1 MVDDNRKKGMLFMV
15 IGIVVVFV
23 GIIVAL
29 FMMSRKDKD
38 ELSEEVTQSVVSE
51 VPDAESA
58 EVPESKSEAYG
69 QRRNNVIDSYWDEIG
84 SETVGDDPLEELSA
98 SSQGSNKSGLT
109 VDDLFPTQPQAAVQP
124 QQPATP
130 AYTREQRMAD
140 YQAQRQQIVNDVM
153 AQQVA
158 YNQINNTVPPPTA
171 EEQKMMDDAANA
183 ALHAIG
189 ADEEEDHID
198 IDKVTV
204 KRSGSVS
211 SLGDGISSINGSG
224 VSSLGGES
232 DFVDTDE
239 AYPFKCMFVRQEKL
253 KSGSRVAVR
262 LLEDMVI
269 DGTLVPKNTHLM
281 ATCEINKRVQLN
293 ISNIDIGGRI
303 VNLNYNAYDN
313 DGTKGIYCSEINTR
327 TKENAIDQSRQLGRN
342 ALRSNIGRIG
352 QDLLQAGTVVLQ
364 RTGNEITVT
373 IPEGYQFYI
382 VKARN

>member
-15 IGIVVVFV
+15 VGVVVVFV

-69 QRRNNVIDSYWDEIG
+69 QRRNNVIDSYWEEIG
-84 SETVGDDPLEELSA
+84 SETAGDDPLEQLST
-98 SSQGSNKSGLT
+98 SSQGSNGDLT
-109 VDDLFPTQPQAAVQP
+109 VEDLFPTPPQEQVQ

-140 YQAQRQQIVNDVM
+140 YQAQRQQIVNDVL
-153 AQQVA
+153 AQQAA
-158 YNQINNTVPPPTA
+158 YNQANNTVPPPTA

-232 DFVDTDE
+232 DFVETDE

-281 ATCEINKRVQLN
+281 ATCDINKRVQLN

-327 TKENAIDQSRQLGRN
+327 AKENAIDQSRQLGRN

-364 RTGNEITVT
+364 RSGNEITVT

>member
-15 IGIVVVFV
+15 IGIVVVFI

-29 FMMSRKDKD
+29 FMMSRKDKG
-38 ELSEEVTQSVVSE
+38 ELSSEVTQSVISE

-69 QRRNNVIDSYWDEIG
+69 QRRNVIDSYWDDIG
-84 SETVGDDPLEELSA
+84 SEIAEDDPLEDLSSS
-98 SSQGSNKSGLT
+98 SSQGGKGNLT
-109 VDDLFPTQPQAAVQP
+109 VDDLFPAQSQEPVQT
-124 QQPATP
+124 QQPAVP
-130 AYTREQRMAD
+130 AYSREQRMAD

-153 AQQVA
+153 AQQAA
-158 YNQINNTVPPPTA
+158 YNQLNNTVPPPTE
-171 EEQKMMDDAANA
+171 EEQKMMDEAAAA
-183 ALHAIG
+183 ALQAIG
-189 ADEEEDHID
+189 EGEEEHID
-198 IDKVTV
+198 IEKVTV

-224 VSSLGGES
+224 VSSLGQES
-232 DFVDTDE
+232 DFVEEDE

-281 ATCEINKRVQLN
+281 ATCQIDRRVQLN

-327 TKENAIDQSRQLGRN
+327 TKDSAIDQSSQIGRR
-342 ALRSNIGRIG
+342 ALSSNIGRIG
-352 QDLLQAGTVVLQ
+352 QDLLQAGTVILQ
-364 RTGNEITVT
+364 KSGNEITVT

-382 VKARN
+382 VKAKH